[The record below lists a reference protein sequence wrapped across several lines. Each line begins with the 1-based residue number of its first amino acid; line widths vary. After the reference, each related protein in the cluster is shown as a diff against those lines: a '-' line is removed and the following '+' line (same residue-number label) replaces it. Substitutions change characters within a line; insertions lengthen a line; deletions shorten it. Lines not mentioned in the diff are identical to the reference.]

1 MRTKICV
8 LVIFAFSL
16 GFAGCKSSE
25 QTETEKKFVSAELK
39 KMQGTWK
46 IVSRDGADESVED
59 GPGLVIVIKD
69 DILQHVVNDTVVSRQ
84 KMTILPGTEPVQ
96 IDLVYVDEDGKPETS
111 KSSKKITSG
120 KKKDKTKVVKK
131 VLKNKGIYNL
141 EGDKLTLSV
150 GDDRERPTE
159 LTPGKGV
166 YHLTL
171 VRKTGVATEVK
182 NDKDDKPK
190 DKDGKDKKETD
201 KPKDKDGKDKQEKK
215 EQDEK

>member
-8 LVIFAFSL
+8 LVIFAFGL

-46 IVSRDGADESVED
+46 IVSHDGADEYAED

-69 DILQHVVNDTVVSRQ
+69 DILQHVVNDTVVNRQ
-84 KMTILPGTEPVQ
+84 KMNIVPGTEPVQ
-96 IDLVYVDEDGKPETS
+96 VDLVLLDEDGKPETS
-111 KSSKKITSG
+111 QSTKKITSG
-120 KKKDKTKVVKK
+120 KKKDKTKVVTK
-131 VLKNKGIYNL
+131 VLKTKGIYSI
-141 EGDKLTLSV
+141 EGDKLTFAL
-150 GDDRERPTE
+150 GDDTKRPTE

-166 YHLTL
+166 YLSL

-190 DKDGKDKKETD
+190 EKDGKDKKETD
-201 KPKDKDGKDKQEKK
+201 KPKDKDGKVKQEKK